1 MFVLAVQ
8 ILLLAMLRT
17 LLLLL
22 MLLLMLR
29 LRLGLGLERKSNI
42 SRQSGTHIA
51 AHGAIMGGDDR
62 LKRLHMRCMHLVLRL
77 RVVEEMRRSGNR

>member
-8 ILLLAMLRT
+8 ILLLTMLRT

-51 AHGAIMGGDDR
+51 ANGVIIGGDER
-62 LKRLHMRCMHLVLRL
+62 LKRMHMRCMHLILRL
-77 RVVEEMRRSGNR
+77 RIVEEVRRLGNR

>member
-8 ILLLAMLRT
+8 ILLLTMLRT

-29 LRLGLGLERKSNI
+29 LRLRLRLVRKSNI

-51 AHGAIMGGDDR
+51 ANGVIIGGDER
-62 LKRLHMRCMHLVLRL
+62 LKRMHMRCIHLVLRL
-77 RVVEEMRRSGNR
+77 QIAEEMCELGTR

>member
-8 ILLLAMLRT
+8 IMLLAMLLLL

-29 LRLGLGLERKSNI
+29 MRLRLRLVRESNI
-42 SRQSGTHIA
+42 SRQSGIHIA
-51 AHGAIMGGDDR
+51 AHGAIIGGDER
-62 LKRLHMRCMHLVLRL
+62 LKRMHMRCMHLVLRL
-77 RVVEEMRRSGNR
+77 